1 MRGTMA
7 HFAEL
12 DENNTVLRVI
22 VVGDDDCKDSR
33 GNESEAVGAAFCT
46 RLLGGVWKQTS
57 YNARIRKNYAGIGF
71 AYDEARDAF
80 IPPQPFTSWK
90 LNETTANWEA
100 PISYPDDG
108 RLYVWSEES
117 LSWVP
122 VPEGV

>member
-1 MRGTMA
+1 MA

-12 DENNTVLRVI
+12 DENNIVLRVI

-33 GNESEAVGAAFCT
+33 GNESEAVGAAFCN

-90 LNETTANWEA
+90 LNETIANWEP
-100 PISYPDDG
+100 PIPYPTDDK
-108 RLYVWSEES
+108 LYTWSEES

>member
-1 MRGTMA
+1 MA

-12 DENNTVLRVI
+12 DENNIVLRVI
-22 VVGDDDCKDSR
+22 VVGDDDCKDGD
-33 GNESEAVGAAFCT
+33 GNEREEIGAAFCVN
-46 RLLGGVWKQTS
+46 LLGGVWKQTS

-90 LNETTANWEA
+90 LNEMTANWEA
-100 PISYPDDG
+100 PVSYPDDG
-108 RLYVWSEES
+108 KLYIWSEES
-117 LSWVP
+117 LSWAP